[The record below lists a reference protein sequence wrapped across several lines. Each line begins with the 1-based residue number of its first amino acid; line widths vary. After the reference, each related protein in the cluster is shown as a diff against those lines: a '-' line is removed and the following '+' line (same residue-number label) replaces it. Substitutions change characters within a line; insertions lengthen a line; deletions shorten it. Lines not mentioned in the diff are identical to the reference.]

1 MDASDR
7 PPVAAAAAALTERQ
21 LSGLALLGELGARL
35 GEAWRPEFAQP
46 LAQAAQKAGDFYERH
61 DVVGLADEV
70 LSTLGALRD
79 SGLLAAVRDNAAFL
93 AESWQ
98 QLQPMLQQ
106 LLPLAQ
112 SIPWATLKQDM
123 AMLMALLEKL
133 RAFGEFFDQHLAA
146 QTAETLS
153 ELGDLWQRT
162 QLDAALRD
170 AALTLGALH
179 RDGTLARLRD
189 LSGLL
194 AGVAQNSE
202 FDSLAHGAIEAAAKA
217 QALAAL
223 PQLVQNLNKMAEAWM
238 ATERTAQ
245 PPVGG
250 IGGLLRI
257 VRDPSLQRLMQR
269 MAAMAHAIDPA
280 APANGASRPPAH

>member
-7 PPVAAAAAALTERQ
+7 PPIPAGTAPLSERQ

-46 LAQAAQKAGDFYERH
+46 LAQAAQKAGDFYEKH
-61 DVVGLADEV
+61 DVVGLADDM

-79 SGLLAAVRDNAAFL
+79 SGLLAAVRNNAAFL

-112 SIPWATLKQDM
+112 SIPWATLRQDM
-123 AMLMALLEKL
+123 EMLMALLEKL
-133 RAFGEFFDQHLAA
+133 RAFGEFFNQNLAA
-146 QTAETLS
+146 QTTETLS

-170 AALTLGALH
+170 AAVTLGALH

-189 LSGLL
+189 ASGLL
-194 AGVAQNSE
+194 AGVAQNSD
-202 FDSLAHGAIEAAAKA
+202 FDSLVHGAIDATGKA

-223 PQLVQNLNKMAEAWM
+223 PELVQNLNKMAEAWM

-245 PPVGG
+245 PPAGG

-257 VRDPSLQRLMQR
+257 MRDPSLQRLMQR
-269 MAAMAHAIDPA
+269 MAVMAHAIDPA
-280 APANGASRPPAH
+280 ANGAGRPSAH

>member
-7 PPVAAAAAALTERQ
+7 PPVAAGAAALTERQ

-46 LAQAAQKAGDFYERH
+46 LTQAAQKAGDFYEKH

-93 AESWQ
+93 AESWE

-112 SIPWATLKQDM
+112 SIPWATLRQDLDL
-123 AMLMALLEKL
+123 LMGLLDKL

-146 QTAETLS
+146 QTTETLS

-162 QLDAALRD
+162 RLDAALRD
-170 AALTLGALH
+170 AAVTLGALH

-189 LSGLL
+189 ASGLL
-194 AGVAQNSE
+194 AGMAQNSE
-202 FDSLAHGAIEAAAKA
+202 FDSLARGAIDATAKA

-223 PQLVQNLNKMAEAWM
+223 PELVQNLNKMAEAWM
-238 ATERTAQ
+238 ATERSVQ
-245 PPVGG
+245 PPAGG
-250 IGGLLRI
+250 IGALLRI
-257 VRDPSLQRLMQR
+257 MRDPSLQRLLQR
-269 MAAMAHAIDPA
+269 AAAMARAIDPA
-280 APANGASRPPAH
+280 AGAQNRSSPH